1 MVKKSEE
8 RSRPLATI
16 QYSWPRKE
24 KKNFRR
30 IIAKVEQ
37 VEKFLQFAIV
47 HLIPSIC
54 PLMKQR
60 CSSQLLKKSWSPF
73 ITPSENETKR
83 TGVNERNG

>member
-47 HLIPSIC
+47 QYTINL
-54 PLMKQR
+54 
-60 CSSQLLKKSWSPF
+60 SSDEAKMLF
-73 ITPSENETKR
+73 ATPEEI
-83 TGVNERNG
+83 VVALHYPE